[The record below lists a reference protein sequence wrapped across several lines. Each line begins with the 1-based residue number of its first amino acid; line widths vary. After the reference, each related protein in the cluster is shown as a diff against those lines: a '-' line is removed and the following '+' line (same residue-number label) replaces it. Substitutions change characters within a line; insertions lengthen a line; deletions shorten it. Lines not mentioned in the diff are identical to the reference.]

1 MNASCS
7 PLLSRLRRRL
17 ATVAWLF
24 ALLVLTQSAF
34 AAPCFADELEHE
46 AVTAAAAT
54 DAVHEH
60 AAVAYADADAG
71 QQIASADHGK
81 RSPPLVAHERHCACA
96 HASALPLE
104 GGAWLSVVPARFV
117 PPLSHT
123 DAPAVPPRSLLRPPI
138 A

>member
-24 ALLVLTQSAF
+24 TLLVLTQSAF

-46 AVTAAAAT
+46 TAPVAAAA
-54 DAVHEH
+54 AHEH
-60 AAVAYADADAG
+60 SAVAYADADAG

-81 RSPPLVAHERHCACA
+81 RSPPLVPHERHCACA
-96 HASALPLE
+96 HATALPLD
-104 GGAWLSVVPARFV
+104 GSALLSVVPARFV
-117 PPLSHT
+117 PPLLHT
-123 DAPAVPPRSLLRPPI
+123 DASAVPPRSLLRPPI

>member
-1 MNASCS
+1 MNAACP

-46 AVTAAAAT
+46 ATTAAIAA
-54 DAVHEH
+54 DASHAH
-60 AAVAYADADAG
+60 AAVADADAG
-71 QQIASADHGK
+71 QQATSADHAK
-81 RSPPLVAHERHCACA
+81 RSPPLVPHERHCACA
-96 HASALPLE
+96 HATALPMQE
-104 GGAWLSVVPARFV
+104 EASLSVVPARFV
-117 PPLSHT
+117 APLLHA
-123 DAPAVPPRSLLRPPI
+123 DADAVPPRSLLRPPI